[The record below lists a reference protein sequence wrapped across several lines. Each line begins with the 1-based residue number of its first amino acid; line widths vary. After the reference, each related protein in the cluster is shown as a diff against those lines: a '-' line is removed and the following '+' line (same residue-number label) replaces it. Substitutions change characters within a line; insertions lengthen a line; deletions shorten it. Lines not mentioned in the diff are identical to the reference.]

1 MIIYGRP
8 LINAGLTCKTNFCF
22 EASKEISA
30 GKGHTIEYLTA
41 DALIL
46 TQKIR
51 N

>member
-1 MIIYGRP
+1 MITYVRSLIDPP
-8 LINAGLTCKTNFCF
+8 LICKTNFCF
-22 EASKEISA
+22 KASREISA
-30 GKGHTIEYLTA
+30 GKGHAIEYLTA